1 MYGKGPFRDKKLTAF
16 ENFGKI
22 TEIAVSQNVLSNLTS
37 TQKDDRREEYNMI
50 TTATFIMQVPA
61 QFMLEL
67 VINVTVVIV
76 LCTEQSSRVIRAM
89 KSWTWD
95 RQCRNEASG
104 YSALMSGIRA
114 PSIYQC

>member
-1 MYGKGPFRDKKLTAF
+1 MYGKGPFRDKKPTAF

-22 TEIAVSQNVLSNLTS
+22 TEIAVSQNILSNLTS

-95 RQCRNEASG
+95 RRCRNEA
-104 YSALMSGIRA
+104 
-114 PSIYQC
+114 